1 MVSHLR
7 DFTLLSAAKRLARR
21 RVLVVGA
28 GFGGLEVAR
37 GLKRADVDTVLVDQH
52 NYHLFTPLLYQV
64 ASSLLDPS
72 EIARPARGMLRRLS
86 NVDVRIGRVTRL
98 DLDAR
103 QVLTDNGA
111 LPYDYLV
118 LACGSINNFF
128 GNEEL
133 ARNAFGLKDLGQAL
147 ALRNHVLQQ
156 FERAS
161 WSDDPGERRRLL
173 TFVIVGGGPT
183 GIEYA
188 GALSEL
194 VGLVLRKD
202 FPYLDMAEARIVLIE
217 AAPDLLTGFAPRL
230 AKAALKTLRRKRI
243 DVRLGVGAKD
253 YGDGELILSNGQRLQ
268 VDTIVWTAGVRAAP
282 IGPGL
287 ADLTTRQ
294 DRLTV
299 DPTLQLTGHPEV
311 FVVGDLAGIVQ
322 EGKPLPMM
330 IPPAQQEGR
339 HVARNIQRLLR
350 NEALLPFR
358 YKDPGM
364 MATIGRNSGVAQVGP
379 FRFSGFIGWVIWLGF
394 HLLKVVS
401 FRNRLVILIA
411 WAVDYLF
418 YDRPV
423 RLIVGP
429 TPPPAE
435 EGSRS
440 TPPSD

>member
-1 MVSHLR
+1 M
-7 DFTLLSAAKRLARR
+7 
-21 RVLVVGA
+21 VGA
-28 GFGGLEVAR
+28 GFGGLEVVR
-37 GLKRADVDTVLVDQH
+37 GLKRADVDTVLVDRH

-86 NVDVRIGRVTRL
+86 NVDVRIGRVTRI

-103 QVLTDNGA
+103 QVLTENGPLA
-111 LPYDYLV
+111 YDYLV
-118 LACGSINNFF
+118 LACGSVNNFF
-128 GNEEL
+128 GNDEL
-133 ARNAFGLKDLGQAL
+133 AHAAFGLKDLGQAL
-147 ALRNHVLQQ
+147 ALRNQVLAQ

-183 GIEYA
+183 GVEYA

-202 FPYLDMAEARIVLIE
+202 FPYLDMAEVRIVLIE
-217 AAPDLLTGFAPRL
+217 AVPDLLTGFAPRL
-230 AKAALKTLRRKRI
+230 AKAAVKTLRRKGI
-243 DVRLGVGAKD
+243 DLMLGAAAKD
-253 YGDGELILSNGQRLQ
+253 YRDGVLTLSNGQRLQ
-268 VDTIVWTAGVRAAP
+268 ADTIVWTAGVRAAS
-282 IGPGL
+282 IGAGL
-287 ADLTTRQ
+287 AGLTGRQ

-299 DPTLQLTGHPEV
+299 EPTLQLAGHPEV
-311 FVVGDLAGIVQ
+311 FVVGDLSGMVQ
-322 EGKPLPMM
+322 DGQPLPMM

-339 HVARNIQRLLR
+339 HVARNLQRLIR
-350 NEALLPFR
+350 QEPLLPFR

-423 RLIVGP
+423 RLITGP
-429 TPPPAE
+429 TPPAPGRTAGERTATEGPAT
-435 EGSRS
+435 EGPATEAAAKPASLV
-440 TPPSD
+440 